1 MKVTWLRRLVHSDSL
16 DLLGAILIF
25 SVCIFRD
32 FHETIFYEGQMQFG
46 IPIGELWAYVKQ
58 GAFPL
63 GILSTVGAIFSM
75 LSTRFIS
82 KQNNVGNGIGV
93 VTSVNSG
100 AIDFLFGNRSAII
113 TYPISFF
120 LNSLSF
126 VKWKQGERIK
136 EKDLKYYLIFIFGI
150 ALGFALVYFG
160 AYMFGGKTEHSFLI
174 VVSITFGLSI
184 GGNFANAFKYE
195 ETWLN
200 WIIYNIVQL
209 IKNIM
214 LANVANVVKYIF
226 YLFNSVI
233 TIFDWKWNGDIQL
246 KQSTVDVEA

>member
-1 MKVTWLRRLVHSDSL
+1 MMKVKWLRQLVHSDSL
-16 DLLGAILIF
+16 DLLGAALILG
-25 SVCIFRD
+25 VCLFRN
-32 FHETIFYEGQMQFG
+32 FHETIFYEGQIQFG
-46 IPIGELWAYVKQ
+46 IPIAELWTYVKQ

-63 GILSTVGAIFSM
+63 GILSTVGAVFSL

-82 KQNNVGNGIGV
+82 KQNNTGNAIGV
-93 VTSVNSG
+93 ITTVNSG
-100 AIDFLFGNRSAII
+100 VIDFLFGNRSAII

-126 VKWKQGERIK
+126 VKWKQGEKIK
-136 EKDLKYYLIFIFGI
+136 EKDLQYYLIFVFGI
-150 ALGFALVYFG
+150 ALGFILVYLG
-160 AYMFGGKTEHSFLI
+160 AYLFGGKTEHSFLM

-209 IKNIM
+209 IKNTM
-214 LANVANVVKYIF
+214 LVNVANIVKYIF
-226 YLFNSVI
+226 YLFNAVI
-233 TIFDWKWNGDIQL
+233 TIFDWKWNGDVQL
-246 KQSTVDVEA
+246 KQA

>member
-1 MKVTWLRRLVHSDSL
+1 MKSKRLRRLVHSDFL
-16 DLLGAILIF
+16 DLMGAALIF
-25 SVCIFRD
+25 AVCVFRK
-32 FHETIFYEGQMQFG
+32 FHETIFYEAQIQFG
-46 IPIGELWAYVKQ
+46 VPIGELWSYILQ

-82 KQNNVGNGIGV
+82 KQNNIGNGIGV
-93 VTSVNSG
+93 VTTVNSG
-100 AIDFLFGNRSAII
+100 VIDFLFGNRSAII

-126 VKWKQGERIK
+126 VKWREGEKIK
-136 EKDLKYYLIFIFGI
+136 EKDLQYYLIFIFGI
-150 ALGFALVYFG
+150 ALGFALVYLG
-160 AYMFGGKTEHSFLI
+160 AYLFGGRTEHSFLI

-209 IKNIM
+209 IKNTM
-214 LANVANVVKYIF
+214 LANIANVVKYIF
-226 YLFNSVI
+226 YLFNAVI
-233 TIFDWKWNGDIQL
+233 TIFDWKWNGDVQM
-246 KQSTVDVEA
+246 KHG